1 MEAIGTILNMTW
13 LKTWQRSSCERAQQ
27 AVLIRWRVPD
37 LETLKAEV
45 EAWQDRRNA
54 TSGKV
59 DWRFISTE
67 DTRAK
72 LKRLY
77 PSLQE

>member
-1 MEAIGTILNMTW
+1 MAEIEL
-13 LKTWQRSSCERAQQ
+13 RACSVGGVYQG
-27 AVLIRWRVPD
+27 RVPD

-45 EAWQDRRNA
+45 EARQDRRNA
-54 TSGKV
+54 MSGKV
-59 DWRFISTE
+59 GWRFISTE